1 MKNIF
6 IKGFAST
13 FNNIDYHNDVIVE
26 SAYLD
31 VVKRQSCL
39 SIPICLEHNTAH
51 IIGKLTRIYNKIN
64 GLYIEGRLNCNLP
77 KKYITMDSSL
87 SIGFFILDS
96 YIENGIRYITKID
109 LTEISVVQNPANN
122 MAKAIIYI
130 G

>member
-1 MKNIF
+1 MNNIL

-39 SIPICLEHNTAH
+39 CIPICLEHNTGNVV
-51 IIGKLTRIYNKIN
+51 GKLTRIYNKVN
-64 GLYIEGRLNCNLP
+64 GLYIEGKLNNNLP
-77 KKYITMDSSL
+77 KKYITMNASL
-87 SIGFFILDS
+87 SIGFFIIDS

-109 LTEISVVQNPANN
+109 LTEISIVQNPANN
-122 MAKAIIYI
+122 MAKATIYI